1 VAEVEAGGRL
11 DAGDYRR
18 LREAVG
24 WGTPALDEGALYAK
38 IWDMIVLPEEQRRG
52 GGRGMIRRPA
62 RETP

>member
-1 VAEVEAGGRL
+1 
-11 DAGDYRR
+11 

-24 WGTPALDEGALYAK
+24 WGTPALDDGALYAT